1 MIQNLW
7 VVVVFPVKSGVR
19 SFEVD
24 WTIASHRSGI
34 VGMIERFGTI
44 YKDEGLKQWQV
55 RESWNEMNNE
65 DGDIV
70 KSGKQRKLWVRGW
83 ERLII
88 LFWFKKIEEWLKSA
102 AHEHRGFYLCP

>member
-44 YKDEGLKQWQV
+44 YKDEGLKQ
-55 RESWNEMNNE
+55 
-65 DGDIV
+65 
-70 KSGKQRKLWVRGW
+70 
-83 ERLII
+83 
-88 LFWFKKIEEWLKSA
+88 
-102 AHEHRGFYLCP
+102 